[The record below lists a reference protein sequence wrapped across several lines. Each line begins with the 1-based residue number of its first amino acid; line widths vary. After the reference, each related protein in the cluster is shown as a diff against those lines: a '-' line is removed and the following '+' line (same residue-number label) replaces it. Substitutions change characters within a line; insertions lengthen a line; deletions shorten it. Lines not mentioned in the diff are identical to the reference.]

1 MALRSPR
8 KSRSRNAVLGV
19 LSYGPSTG
27 YEIRKLLSDTTSH
40 FWKESYGQIYPT
52 LEELR
57 NEGLIE
63 VTAHETTG
71 RETRRFAILPEGETV
86 LREWIRSPEVQL
98 KPGRNELL
106 LKLFFAR
113 STDAPYLIPQV
124 ESYRRT
130 TGELR
135 DAYRE
140 FTADAASDD
149 IPADAQELIGTTIDF
164 GVAAAEMQSRWCER
178 TIETLRGLETRT
190 GGRSAARLAG
200 SAGVGAP
207 SRAGRGT

>member
-1 MALRSPR
+1 MASKSHR
-8 KSRSRNAVLGV
+8 KSRSRSAVLGV

-27 YEIRKLLSDTTSH
+27 YEIRKLLSETTSH

-63 VTAHETTG
+63 VVEHDTRG
-71 RETRRFAILPEGETV
+71 RETRRFTILPAGEAE
-86 LREWIRSPEVQL
+86 LREWIRSPTVQL

-113 STDAPYLIPQV
+113 STDAPSLIPQV

-130 TGELR
+130 TVELR
-135 DAYRE
+135 EAYRG
-140 FTADAASDD
+140 FTADAGSDD
-149 IPADAQELIGTTIDF
+149 IPADAQALIGTTIDF
-164 GVAAAEMQSRWCER
+164 GIAAAEMQALWCER
-178 TIETLRGLETRT
+178 TLEMLHELTEKYH
-190 GGRSAARLAG
+190 G
-200 SAGVGAP
+200 
-207 SRAGRGT
+207 

>member
-1 MALRSPR
+1 MVLRSR
-8 KSRSRNAVLGV
+8 RRSRSRNAVLGV

-63 VTAHETTG
+63 VVEHDTTG
-71 RETRRFAILPEGETV
+71 RETRRFAILPEGEAE
-86 LREWIRSPEVQL
+86 LREWILSPEVQL

-113 STDAPYLIPQV
+113 ATDTPYLIPQV
-124 ESYRRT
+124 ESYRRMT
-130 TGELR
+130 VELR
-135 DAYRE
+135 EAYRG
-140 FTADAASDD
+140 FTSDAASDE
-149 IPADAQELIGTTIDF
+149 IPVDAQTLIGTTIDF
-164 GVAAAEMQSRWCER
+164 GIAAAEMQSQWCER
-178 TIETLRGLETRT
+178 TIETLRGLETRASQQ
-190 GGRSAARLAG
+190 GIE
-200 SAGVGAP
+200 
-207 SRAGRGT
+207 